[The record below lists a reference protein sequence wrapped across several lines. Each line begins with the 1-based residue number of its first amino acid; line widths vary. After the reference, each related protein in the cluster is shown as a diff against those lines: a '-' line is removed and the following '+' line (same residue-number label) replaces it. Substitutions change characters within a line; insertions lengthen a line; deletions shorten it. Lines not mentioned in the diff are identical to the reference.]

1 MKPAPGTQ
9 GRVADEEEE
18 QEKHQASQ
26 IKRKSPSRPLMI
38 IDGKDNY
45 KGEEAQTQKGEL
57 LQVIGLSCTVED
69 QYSNERE
76 DKSNSELIVLLKLVF
91 SDL

>member
-9 GRVADEEEE
+9 GRVAEEEEE

-38 IDGKDNY
+38 IDGEDNY

-57 LQVIGLSCTVED
+57 LKVIRLGSTING
-69 QYSNERE
+69 QYSNKRE
-76 DKSNSELIVLLKLVF
+76 DESNSE
-91 SDL
+91 